1 MATSI
6 TQRLVSIAKAA
17 IGIRAIDS
25 SSPAPSPFGLL
36 QGMMPGDSGNPPYRG
51 DANILQAYST
61 MPWLRAVSQRV
72 STAVASSATEWR
84 LYAPASGNVTEARVI
99 QRASPLRRSR
109 LIRKANGNGELQ
121 EVDNHI
127 LLDALNRANPYMTGQ
142 ALFQTTQVHLDL
154 IGEAFWIMQRNGVG
168 APTEFWPIPPN
179 WVMGTPTPSNQN
191 YEVSFRGWQG
201 KIPSSEVLWM
211 ADLDP
216 SNPYGRGSGIGRAM
230 SDELEVDEYAS
241 KFQRQVFFNRARPD
255 MIVWPKQQGAHDV
268 GLQQDQVRRLEERWL
283 DGHQGFWRSFKPFFV
298 GREIGVHEV
307 SQSMRE
313 LQMIELRKQQ
323 RDTIVQIFGIP
334 PELLGILQNSNRATI
349 ESADYLFSRWVLTPR
364 LEFLRSQLQERLLP
378 LYDERLILD
387 YVSPVEAD
395 RAHMLDAA
403 KAAPWAMT
411 VDEWR
416 SLQGQE
422 PLPDNQGQVHMVPGT
437 LKAKPFIGEIDP
449 APVPGFGG
457 LLPVDS
463 EAPPV
468 EEEEDYDSN
477 SDVEDDDLTAS
488 LRQDL
493 SICRDAGDTEHVEIL
508 LRELSDDVKDLPS
521 LTRKLARQEP
531 RVRRMVSRHIKALSN
546 SVSADDL
553 AALLNEKGTTPGDVE
568 KLIGLEDWLIEL
580 VSLMN
585 RPWTRAWWAG
595 ANTAASELDLSIKR
609 RSVKQEPEIA
619 PPSSQVYDAPAS
631 DLDFNVVNPA
641 AVEWAEVEGANFVTE
656 FGKTTREALGNAV
669 GKALTSGETVES
681 LAARLLQLEIG
692 LTPQQQ
698 QAVEDYD
705 VRLGL
710 RGIPLVERLERVE
723 KFAESKRRLRAM
735 TVARTELALSASNG
749 QEVVWNEAIKQGALD
764 PSRLRRKWLTTF
776 DTRICAI
783 CAALGIHATVPF
795 DKSFNVGGRSF
806 QTAPAHPNCR
816 CTVSLEVIDY

>member
-1 MATSI
+1 MSTSI

-17 IGIRAIDS
+17 VGISGGDS
-25 SSPAPSPFGLL
+25 PQQVSSPFGLL
-36 QGMMPGDSGNPPYRG
+36 QGTMPGDHSNPPYRG

-72 STAVASSATEWR
+72 STAVASSATEWK
-84 LYAPASGNVTEARVI
+84 LYAPVSGKVTEARI
-99 QRASPLRRSR
+99 LQRAAPSRRHG
-109 LIRKANGNGELQ
+109 LIKKANGSGELQ
-121 EVDNHI
+121 EVDSHI
-127 LLDALNRANPYMTGQ
+127 LLDALNHANPYMTGQ

-154 IGEAFWIMQRNGVG
+154 IGEAFWVLQRNAVG

-179 WVMGTPTPSNQN
+179 WVMSTPTPSNQN

-201 KIPSSEVLWM
+201 NIPATEVLWM

-216 SNPYGRGSGIGRAM
+216 ANPYGRGAGIGRAM

-364 LEFLRSQLQERLLP
+364 LEFLRTQLQERLLP

-395 RAHMLDAA
+395 RTHMLEAA

-416 SLQGQE
+416 TLQGQE
-422 PLPDNQGQVHMVPGT
+422 VLPDEQGQVHMVPGG
-437 LKAKPFIGEIDP
+437 LKAKEFLGEVDP

-457 LLPVDS
+457 ELPVDES
-463 EAPPV
+463 PPTQEQEEAEQQYESAEDKPDI
-468 EEEEDYDSN
+468 EEDKGDEVQS
-477 SDVEDDDLTAS
+477 S

-493 SICRDAGDTEHVEIL
+493 AVCRDAGDTEHVEIL
-508 LRELSDDVKDLPS
+508 LKELSDDFDDLPEV
-521 LTRKLARQEP
+521 TRRLARQEP
-531 RVRRMVSRHIKALSN
+531 RVRRMVRRHIKALSD
-546 SVSADDL
+546 SVSVD
-553 AALLNEKGTTPGDVE
+553 ALVSLLQEQGTRASDVD
-568 KLIGLEDWLIEL
+568 KLIGVDDW
-580 VSLMN
+580 
-585 RPWTRAWWAG
+585 
-595 ANTAASELDLSIKR
+595 
-609 RSVKQEPEIA
+609 
-619 PPSSQVYDAPAS
+619 SS
-631 DLDFNVVNPA
+631 
-641 AVEWAEVEGANFVTE
+641 
-656 FGKTTREALGNAV
+656 
-669 GKALTSGETVES
+669 
-681 LAARLLQLEIG
+681 
-692 LTPQQQ
+692 
-698 QAVEDYD
+698 
-705 VRLGL
+705 
-710 RGIPLVERLERVE
+710 
-723 KFAESKRRLRAM
+723 
-735 TVARTELALSASNG
+735 
-749 QEVVWNEAIKQGALD
+749 
-764 PSRLRRKWLTTF
+764 
-776 DTRICAI
+776 
-783 CAALGIHATVPF
+783 
-795 DKSFNVGGRSF
+795 
-806 QTAPAHPNCR
+806 
-816 CTVSLEVIDY
+816 